1 MRLRDVRASNKRDFL
16 LRLGFAGRPGWGRL
30 PSVSSGDE
38 RSDGDLFGAWVTGD
52 GWAGELL
59 FERHFESVARFF
71 RNKVDSGHDDL
82 IQKTF
87 LGCVEARQRFRGEAS
102 FRTFLFAVAR
112 NVLGKHYRTARRS
125 QLEFREVSIHD
136 LGASPSLVFAR
147 DQQQLLML
155 NALRR
160 IPLDYQVV
168 LELHY
173 WEAMSGAAIAEVLE
187 VPLGTAKT
195 RIRRAKQLLAAEYEE
210 MVSGGSSPQETET
223 RLDTWARS
231 LRTQL
236 FMLTGED

>member
-1 MRLRDVRASNKRDFL
+1 M
-16 LRLGFAGRPGWGRL
+16 
-30 PSVSSGDE
+30 E
-38 RSDGDLFGAWVTGD
+38 RSDVDLFGAWVAGD
-52 GWAGELL
+52 GEAGELL

-71 RNKVDSGHDDL
+71 RNKVDRGHDDL

-87 LGCVEARQRFRGEAS
+87 LGCVESRTRFRGDAS

-112 NVLGKHYRTARRS
+112 NVLGKHYRSARRTPI
-125 QLEFREVSIHD
+125 EFHEVSIHD
-136 LGASPSLVFAR
+136 LGASPSVVYAR

-160 IPLDYQVV
+160 IPLDYQIV

-173 WEAMSGAAIAEVLE
+173 WESMTGSAIAEVLE

-195 RIRRAKQLLAAEYEE
+195 RIRRAKQLLAAEFEE
-210 MVSGGSSPQETET
+210 LVSGASSPQATAT

-231 LRTQL
+231 LRAQL
-236 FMLTGED
+236 LTTPPVSE